1 MSKNAEYGEEGQ
13 KIFIIEKDNTKDW
26 LYYFFLFEKN
36 LNGIFF
42 FVFLII
48 YIVYPKSK
56 NIMKL
61 AETQGFI
68 LLERISFSFF
78 CSFVYIIYAQFSI
91 FIINVQISHLD
102 IYLNA
107 LGMFSIICAVSIL
120 ITTSFELPLRQ
131 LIKFIMNRNI
141 ENKIK
146 EVYSNNENILKES

>member
-1 MSKNAEYGEEGQ
+1 
-13 KIFIIEKDNTKDW
+13 
-26 LYYFFLFEKN
+26 
-36 LNGIFF
+36 
-42 FVFLII
+42 
-48 YIVYPKSK
+48 
-56 NIMKL
+56 MKL